1 MPRDHYEVLGVER
14 AADEKEIRKAFRS
27 LARELHPDVN
37 PDPEAEEHFKEL
49 AEAYEVLSDTDRRAT
64 YDRYG
69 HEGLKGQGWSPG
81 FDSFSNFGDL
91 FSAFFGGGGS
101 GGGPRQGADLGIA
114 VDITLDEAFSGTKRQ
129 LDYEAVTG
137 CETCDGSGAEP
148 GTSLVGC
155 KQCGG
160 HGAVRTVQRSP
171 FGQIVREAV
180 CPACSGAGKTPE
192 VPCGDCSGSGSR
204 ESTLSV
210 EVDIPAGIDDGQ
222 RIRLAGRGNAGSPG
236 APAGDLYVV
245 IQVDS
250 DERFVR
256 DGEDLVCVV
265 DISMAKAAIGTEVV
279 IPGLDGDIDLHFGMQ
294 HHRNGEQTHGLDRH
308 ADQDLVTVD
317 LEARLFHR
325 VGDVARRH
333 RTIELAA
340 VAGLTDQ
347 DERLAAQLLGD
358 GFGVLLA
365 FQIVGFQMRLL
376 GLEIIAVGLGGPQ
389 RLLLG
394 QQEIAG
400 KAVLDADFV
409 AHLAQLF
416 DAFEQ
421 DHLHGSTLTSR
432 HRAAAP

>member
-114 VDITLDEAFSGTKRQ
+114 VDITLDEAFAGAKRQ

-137 CETCDGSGAEP
+137 CETCDGNGAEP

-192 VPCGDCSGSGSR
+192 VPCGDCGGSGSR

-222 RIRLAGRGNAGSPG
+222 RIRLAGRGNAGGIG

-245 IQVDS
+245 IEVDS

-279 IPGLDGDIDLHFGMQ
+279 IPGLDGDIDLHLPAGTQPGTVLEVSGKGMPSL
-294 HHRNGEQTHGLDRH
+294 RGR
-308 ADQDLVTVD
+308 
-317 LEARLFHR
+317 RR
-325 VGDVARRH
+325 GDVRVIVSVYIPQSLDDEQRASLEVLAQTLPDAAEQQPGLFDRIRR
-333 RTIELAA
+333 A
-340 VAGLTDQ
+340 
-347 DERLAAQLLGD
+347 
-358 GFGVLLA
+358 
-365 FQIVGFQMRLL
+365 
-376 GLEIIAVGLGGPQ
+376 LGG
-389 RLLLG
+389 
-394 QQEIAG
+394 A
-400 KAVLDADFV
+400 A
-409 AHLAQLF
+409 
-416 DAFEQ
+416 
-421 DHLHGSTLTSR
+421 GST
-432 HRAAAP
+432 